1 MTLGFKV
8 NLKEKP
14 LTRREVLSA
23 LSSIYDPLG
32 FDAPFLLQGKQILQK
47 LCHLNLKWDEHI
59 PNKISDEWL
68 SWKENLSN
76 LEIVH
81 LGRCFKAHGFGKVVD
96 CSLHHFSNAC
106 ENGYGQTS
114 YIRLVCEK
122 GRILCSPVMGK
133 ARVAPLKY
141 ISVPRME
148 LVAATLLVKQSTLL
162 RNELQ
167 YADMK
172 EALWTNNQAVLGYI
186 ILRMNQENSKYFWQT
201 ELK

>member
-1 MTLGFKV
+1 M
-8 NLKEKP
+8 
-14 LTRREVLSA
+14 
-23 LSSIYDPLG
+23 
-32 FDAPFLLQGKQILQK
+32 LQ
-47 LCHLNLKWDEHI
+47 
-59 PNKISDEWL
+59 S
-68 SWKENLSN
+68 
-76 LEIVH
+76 
-81 LGRCFKAHGFGKVVD
+81 HGFGKVVD

-106 ENGYGQTS
+106 ENGYDQAS